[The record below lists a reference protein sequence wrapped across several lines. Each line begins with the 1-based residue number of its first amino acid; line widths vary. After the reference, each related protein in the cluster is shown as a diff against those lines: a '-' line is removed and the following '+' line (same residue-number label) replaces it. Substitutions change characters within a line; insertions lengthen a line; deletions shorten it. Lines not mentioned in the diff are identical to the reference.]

1 MISAVTFFLSK
12 IDRSSRLLTLVP
24 TILLTCCIS
33 PSQATAQSTTDLSSR
48 ITEDLRLVHDAEQ
61 QHLSAE
67 HRGYLWGTLAGDYR
81 DAADFTR
88 SEDAFNHA
96 IALLKNEPRAAV
108 NYATALDNLGSL
120 YLLYGHSNEAA
131 TCIKKA
137 LAIRRQ
143 LGNPVNIATNLQH
156 LADLNI
162 SLHKFKE
169 GEKEALEAYQVL
181 TTGNAPQE
189 YAVAILGSI
198 AYARCR
204 QNNCAQGFIDAQH
217 AFEIANTAIPHD
229 SLQFGLTLI
238 TLGYLQSRNNQL
250 RDAEHSILTGLQIV
264 KSQITPGDPTYIY
277 SLAEYR
283 DFLKTAHRDAEAKQL
298 DAQISN
304 STARLPCANCS
315 VSVFSLSNAMR

>member
-1 MISAVTFFLSK
+1 MISAVTLSLSK
-12 IDRSSRLLTLVP
+12 IERSRLLTL
-24 TILLTCCIS
+24 TLIFLLTCCIL
-33 PSQATAQSTTDLSSR
+33 PSHATAQSTTDLSSR

-67 HRGYLWGTLAGDYR
+67 HRGYLWGTLASDYR

-88 SEDAFNHA
+88 SEDAYNRA
-96 IALLKNEPRAAV
+96 VALLKNVPRAAV

-120 YLLYGHSNEAA
+120 YLLYGHADEAS

-143 LGNPVNIATNLQH
+143 LGNPVNLATNLQH
-156 LADLNI
+156 LADLEI
-162 SLHKFKE
+162 SLHKFKD

-181 TTGNAPQE
+181 TAADAPKE
-189 YAVAILGSI
+189 SAIAVLGSI
-198 AYARCR
+198 AYARCK
-204 QNNCAQGFIDAQH
+204 QNNCTQGFIDAQH
-217 AFEIANTAIPHD
+217 AFEIANTTIPHD

-250 RDAEHSILTGLQIV
+250 KEAEHSILTGLQIV

-283 DFLKTAHRDAEAKQL
+283 DFLKTAHRDSEAKQL
-298 DAQISN
+298 DAQIAN

-315 VSVFSLSNAMR
+315 VSVYSLSNALR